1 MSFKDGMKPITSDEI
16 KNLRYAVQ
24 YFQDCYLVSSVSS
37 LTKTSNG
44 RRILTENIAHTDDG
58 YRIRFQNVKGKCQD
72 YFVSQKEIDLLTY
85 LDKYGN
91 TIIIPE
97 DKPHNQIIK
106 AIETAMNKL
115 LRRYPDKK
123 SFLCRIPNCNE
134 KFEFNKPSVFLE
146 MFTGKKPIKLN
157 EDGLSLNLK
166 SKKTECIDLF
176 EKISKE
182 PLIYHSAFKK
192 NSYIDENGKEI
203 IPAEPN
209 AFKFESFIFDAFEF
223 FDDIAILRGKREDD
237 FAPVK
242 NRTGEDSPRTAKELY
257 EKFWNR

>member
-182 PLIYHSAFKK
+182 PENSFVAGTSFNFNRKFSDYHCYSVQNIDREKETIELFDHRLLDSIVLTYNEAIK
-192 NSYIDENGKEI
+192 YIKY
-203 IPAEPN
+203 
-209 AFKFESFIFDAFEF
+209 
-223 FDDIAILRGKREDD
+223 
-237 FAPVK
+237 FAGYFNK
-242 NRTGEDSPRTAKELY
+242 DLL
-257 EKFWNR
+257 

>member
-134 KFEFNKPSVFLE
+134 RFEFNKPSVFLE
-146 MFTGKKPIKLN
+146 MFTGKEPIKLN

-182 PLIYHSAFKK
+182 PENSFVAGTSFNFNRKFSDYHCYSVQNIDREKETIELFDHRLLDRIVLTYNEAIK
-192 NSYIDENGKEI
+192 YIKY
-203 IPAEPN
+203 
-209 AFKFESFIFDAFEF
+209 
-223 FDDIAILRGKREDD
+223 
-237 FAPVK
+237 FAGYFNK
-242 NRTGEDSPRTAKELY
+242 DLL
-257 EKFWNR
+257 

>member
-176 EKISKE
+176 EKISTEHENSFVAGTSFNFNRKFSDYHCYSVQNIDREKE
-182 PLIYHSAFKK
+182 TIELFDHRLLDRIVLTYNEAIK
-192 NSYIDENGKEI
+192 YIKY
-203 IPAEPN
+203 
-209 AFKFESFIFDAFEF
+209 
-223 FDDIAILRGKREDD
+223 
-237 FAPVK
+237 FAGYFNK
-242 NRTGEDSPRTAKELY
+242 DLL
-257 EKFWNR
+257 